1 MYPPDEVL
9 MEGNQIVTYDIRMLE
24 TPQEMEA
31 VVELQRLVWP
41 GDELEILPVHML
53 QAAVHNGG
61 LVIGAYSRDRLV
73 GFVFGFPGFET
84 TPQGLRLI
92 HASHLAGVHPEFR
105 DAGLGFRLK
114 RAQWQLARRQG
125 VERIT
130 WTYDPL
136 QSRNANLNIT
146 KLGAVCNTYIP
157 NYYGQMGDAL
167 NAGVPSDRFQVD
179 WWVNSH
185 RVRRRLGVN
194 PPGKLDLAHYLG
206 ASTPF
211 VNRTS
216 LNAAG
221 FALPQASDATPADA
235 PLLLLEIPADV
246 QAIRAVDLELAIA
259 WSQHVRDLFL
269 ELFDQ
274 GYLVTD
280 FVHLSGPSP
289 RSFYV
294 LSDGTAT
301 L

>member
-1 MYPPDEVL
+1 M
-9 MEGNQIVTYDIRMLE
+9 IYDIRILE

-31 VVELQRLVWP
+31 VVELQQLVWP
-41 GDELEILPVHML
+41 GDDVEILPVHIL
-53 QAAVHNGG
+53 RAAVHNGG
-61 LVIGAYSRDRLV
+61 LVVGAYSQDKLV

-84 TPQGLRLI
+84 TPRGLGLI
-92 HASHLAGVHPEFR
+92 HASHMAGVHPEFR
-105 DAGLGFRLK
+105 DTGLGFRLK
-114 RAQWQLARRQG
+114 RAQWQLTRRQG

-157 NYYGQMGDAL
+157 NYYGQMGDAV
-167 NAGVPSDRFQVD
+167 NAGVPSDRFKVD

-185 RVRRRLGVN
+185 RVRRRLGKN
-194 PPGKLDLAHYLG
+194 PPRKLDLAHYLG
-206 ASTPF
+206 AGTPF

-221 FALPQASDATPADA
+221 FAVPQASETPPVEAS
-235 PLLLLEIPADV
+235 LLLLEIPADI
-246 QAIRAVDLELAIA
+246 QAIRSVELELAIA
-259 WSQHVRDLFL
+259 WSQHVRGLFL
-269 ELFDQ
+269 DLFDQ

-280 FVHLSGPSP
+280 FVHLPGPSP

>member
-1 MYPPDEVL
+1 M
-9 MEGNQIVTYDIRMLE
+9 TYEIRILE
-24 TPQEMEA
+24 SPQEMEA

-53 QAAVHNGG
+53 RAVVHNGG
-61 LVIGAYSRDRLV
+61 LVVGAYSQNQLV
-73 GFVFGFPGFET
+73 GFVFGFPGFEA
-84 TPQGLRLI
+84 TPRGARLI
-92 HASHLAGVHPEFR
+92 HASHMAGVHPEFR

-114 RAQWQLARRQG
+114 RAQWQLVRRQG

-157 NYYGQMGDAL
+157 NYYGQMGDGV
-167 NAGVPSDRFQVD
+167 NIGVPSDRFQVD

-185 RVRRRLGVN
+185 RVRSRLGKT
-194 PPGKLDLAHYLG
+194 PPRKLVLSNYLEAG
-206 ASTPF
+206 TPF
-211 VNRTS
+211 VNHTS
-216 LNAAG
+216 LNASG
-221 FALPQASDATPADA
+221 FVIPQTGDMSQARAS
-235 PLLLLEIPADV
+235 LLLLEIPADI
-246 QAIRAVDLELAIA
+246 QAIRDVDLDLAIA
-259 WSQHVRDLFL
+259 WSDHVRGLFL

-280 FVHLSGPSP
+280 FVHLPGSSP